1 MKLTKSKLK
10 QLIKEAFEDEELDS
24 LTYPSGE
31 RYGQTGE
38 LPRGEERYKKRG
50 PPDKPLAGEEW
61 WVTEMAQLAHD
72 VDALYKNMP
81 PEGKE
86 LLTENFEMYVE
97 EWKKEQ
103 AGYPEEEDDEEEY
116 EEREI

>member
-10 QLIKEAFEDEELDS
+10 QIIKEAFEE
-24 LTYPSGE
+24 TYPSGE
-31 RYGQTGE
+31 RFGLTGE

-86 LLTENFEMYVE
+86 LLTENFETYVE

-116 EEREI
+116 EEKEV

>member
-10 QLIKEAFEDEELDS
+10 QLIKEAFEEEERDS
-24 LTYPSGE
+24 LTFPSGE

-38 LPRGEERYKKRG
+38 LPYGEERYKKRG
-50 PPDKPLAGEEW
+50 PPDNVSAGDKW

-81 PEGKE
+81 DEGKQF
-86 LLTENFEMYVE
+86 LTENFETYVE

-103 AGYPEEEDDEEEY
+103 AGYPEDEEEG
-116 EEREI
+116 EHEIETY